1 MSAEKYPT
9 IFSRQ
14 TKAIVYTF
22 LSLISI
28 DLVIKKLQE
37 NKKVKH
43 IRKYDKH
50 SMESLN
56 SNFGCTD
63 WRKCKN
69 NEDPNVCYS
78 SRYKKL
84 TEIRRYATTVSH
96 LKKLDANPKISSSGL
111 LEAYLYQI
119 KERIYFINLILSLL
133 ILQTKRNLLHIELSQ
148 FTI

>member
-1 MSAEKYPT
+1 MLGYFCLDIICFSQLTVFLVLNALGKPFRFMEQIMSAEKYPT

-56 SNFGCTD
+56 SNFWCTD
-63 WRKCKN
+63 WRKCEN

-78 SRYKKL
+78 SRYKK
-84 TEIRRYATTVSH
+84 TY
-96 LKKLDANPKISSSGL
+96 
-111 LEAYLYQI
+111 
-119 KERIYFINLILSLL
+119 
-133 ILQTKRNLLHIELSQ
+133 
-148 FTI
+148 